1 MDVNKLM
8 VFNNYAVYY
17 VIGKE
22 FSYYLSVPHNKDIS
36 YHMAIDLDKYV
47 DILSPNINK
56 MNEDVRNIYKDIDN
70 TSMVLIL
77 PNIDISLL
85 NNLNDEKDYL
95 KLARLVTKILNN
107 AHRLLTS
114 NKFIVGNSVFF
125 VDDEKYNIFINY
137 FSNKFKGRVGSINVF
152 RILKEYSL
160 INQGIKS
167 DSQIKK
173 ISVGSLN
180 YIVGRDNYDDT
191 PKSTTIEIKNPYDDY
206 QNYYKEKEN
215 DNKKEALASS
225 GNVSYLLLGVI
236 SVVLSLILL
245 ILFMKK

>member
-8 VFNNYAVYY
+8 VFNNYTVYY

-22 FSYYLSVPHNKDIS
+22 FSYYLSVPHIKDIS
-36 YHMAIDLDKYV
+36 YHMSIDLDKYV
-47 DILSPNINK
+47 DILSPDINK
-56 MNEDVRNIYKDIDN
+56 MNEKIRNIYKDIDN

-114 NKFIVGNSVFF
+114 NKFIVGNSVF
-125 VDDEKYNIFINY
+125 
-137 FSNKFKGRVGSINVF
+137 FKGRVGSINVF

>member
-1 MDVNKLM
+1 
-8 VFNNYAVYY
+8 
-17 VIGKE
+17 
-22 FSYYLSVPHNKDIS
+22 
-36 YHMAIDLDKYV
+36 
-47 DILSPNINK
+47 
-56 MNEDVRNIYKDIDN
+56 
-70 TSMVLIL
+70 MVLIL

-125 VDDEKYNIFINY
+125 VDDEKYNNFINY

-180 YIVGRDNYDDT
+180 YIVGRDNYDGT